1 MSARA
6 PATVAMLVVA
16 LALGACG
23 SVSKDSNPAKPAA
36 SGAPPDPNDKRGVA
50 MGCITGKGLQARL
63 VGEQSIQVGPPGG
76 ARVEFFVSG
85 GEAEGQQFQGL
96 AQGAEQIGQAL
107 LFLNNA
113 SSDDLGK
120 VEACLDDQ

>member
-1 MSARA
+1 
-6 PATVAMLVVA
+6 MLVVA

-36 SGAPPDPNDKRGVA
+36 SGAPPDPNNKRGVA

>member
-1 MSARA
+1 MRARA
-6 PATVAMLVVA
+6 LAIVTVLVLA

-63 VGEQSIQVGPPGG
+63 VGEHSIQIGPPGG

-96 AQGAEQIGQAL
+96 AQGAEQIGSAL
-107 LFLNNA
+107 LFLNSA
-113 SSDDLGK
+113 SSDDLSK